1 MTMMPCSFRVVTEP
15 RYARGG
21 LAQAAQNV
29 ADAGRNG
36 DSVVV
41 HLSPEEFDYL
51 RQEWGEPTTN
61 PQTGLPEYFKL
72 RDAFRAV
79 APFVPLAANVFAPGA
94 VASLGSYFAGDK
106 LAPFVGSALLGAGT
120 GALANGMQGALGGA
134 MAGAGSAALAPGLRE
149 AVAGTGLGDA
159 LGIASAGRAQ
169 GASPS
174 FLRGGTGE
182 RMTFPGSEGAA
193 APKASPAGG
202 KSSLLGPLLGGMG
215 ILTGAQMMSRPR
227 QQAAPA
233 LPAAP
238 GSNFRPVNYNLGS
251 KAVVG
256 NNPDWYRY
264 GQRPQTDA
272 TDPQFMQRTWTQEPV
287 AAAHGGSISAGPLAL
302 LAQGGAE
309 RAQGPVAGPG
319 TGRSDEIPAR
329 LSDGEYVIDAE
340 TVALLGDGSS
350 DAGAKALDQFRE
362 NIRAHKGGALSHGKI
377 SPDAKSPEQYLG
389 RRK

>member
-1 MTMMPCSFRVVTEP
+1 
-15 RYARGG
+15 
-21 LAQAAQNV
+21 
-29 ADAGRNG
+29 
-36 DSVVV
+36 
-41 HLSPEEFDYL
+41 
-51 RQEWGEPTTN
+51 
-61 PQTGLPEYFKL
+61 
-72 RDAFRAV
+72 
-79 APFVPLAANVFAPGA
+79 
-94 VASLGSYFAGDK
+94 
-106 LAPFVGSALLGAGT
+106 
-120 GALANGMQGALGGA
+120 
-134 MAGAGSAALAPGLRE
+134 
-149 AVAGTGLGDA
+149 
-159 LGIASAGRAQ
+159 
-169 GASPS
+169 
-174 FLRGGTGE
+174 
-182 RMTFPGSEGAA
+182 
-193 APKASPAGG
+193 
-202 KSSLLGPLLGGMG
+202 MG

-227 QQAAPA
+227 QQAATA

-251 KAVVG
+251 RAVVG

-287 AAAHGGSISAGPLAL
+287 AAAHGGSISAGPLAM

-309 RAQGPVAGPG
+309 RAQGPVSGPG